1 MKINPPF
8 KMKLDPIKHF
18 HTHDFFDS
26 ELLVFDYDKNEKQ
39 LKLTCNYVLDR
50 ITAVLNPNTEE
61 GADSLHEYV
70 FRNVNLLKRKNVAA
84 FPHKKNSID
93 TFIEQIS
100 INLDA
105 ITIKQEDNGFKIK
118 IAFLDAFGEAS
129 FRCEDIDFQKIMG

>member
-1 MKINPPF
+1 
-8 KMKLDPIKHF
+8 MKLDPVKHF
-18 HTHDFFDS
+18 DTHDFFDS
-26 ELLVFDYDKNEKQ
+26 ELLVFDYDKKGRE

-50 ITAVLNPNTEE
+50 ITAVLNQEIDADE
-61 GADSLHEYV
+61 DSLHEYV
-70 FRNVNLLKRKNVAA
+70 FRNVNLLRRRNVAA

-105 ITIKQEDNGFKIK
+105 ITIKQGESGFKIK

-129 FRCEDIDFQKIMG
+129 FQCEQIDFQKVAA

>member
-1 MKINPPF
+1 
-8 KMKLDPIKHF
+8 MKLDPIEHF
-18 HTHDFFDS
+18 DTHDFFDS
-26 ELLVFDYDKNEKQ
+26 ELLVFDYDKREKQ

-50 ITAVLNPNTEE
+50 ITAVLNQEK
-61 GADSLHEYV
+61 GADADSLHEYV
-70 FRNVNLLKRKNVAA
+70 FRNVNLLKRRNVMA

-105 ITIKQEDNGFKIK
+105 ITIKRGENGFKIK

-129 FRCEDIDFQKIMG
+129 FQCEQIDFRFMTN

>member
-1 MKINPPF
+1 
-8 KMKLDPIKHF
+8 MKLDPIEHF
-18 HTHDFFDS
+18 DTHDFFDS

-50 ITAVLNPNTEE
+50 ITAVLNQENDAD
-61 GADSLHEYV
+61 ADSLHEYV
-70 FRNVNLLKRKNVAA
+70 FRNVNLLKRRNVTA

-105 ITIKQEDNGFKIK
+105 ITIKKGDNGFKIK

-129 FRCEDIDFQKIMG
+129 FQCEQIDFRFMTN